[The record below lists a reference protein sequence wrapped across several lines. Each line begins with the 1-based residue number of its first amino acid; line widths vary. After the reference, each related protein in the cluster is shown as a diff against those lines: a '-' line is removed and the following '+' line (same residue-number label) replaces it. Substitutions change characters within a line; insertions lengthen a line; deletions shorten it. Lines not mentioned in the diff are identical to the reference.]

1 MTVFF
6 CVTSVYS
13 LVCFVLKL
21 HRKMS
26 VTFSDRSF
34 HFCTYSV
41 YYCSTKMFSFELTPF
56 ACPFSEFTSP
66 VRLTVLLPKKDS
78 LHFSLSHEPSDIP
91 AVAVMQWNNGSD
103 GQRTR
108 RTQLDLA
115 KKNEKRGRFEAGTP
129 TWGTNH
135 LPVSQMGIP
144 PGQLRCINACRLQAG
159 LLCARAL
166 CVEMVSDLSSAEL

>member
-66 VRLTVLLPKKDS
+66 VKAHSASSKK
-78 LHFSLSHEPSDIP
+78 
-91 AVAVMQWNNGSD
+91 G
-103 GQRTR
+103 
-108 RTQLDLA
+108 LA
-115 KKNEKRGRFEAGTP
+115 SF
-129 TWGTNH
+129 
-135 LPVSQMGIP
+135 LPVSWTIRHSSCSCDAVKQRVGWTKNPSNTTRFSKKERKKRQIW
-144 PGQLRCINACRLQAG
+144 GGNAHVG
-159 LLCARAL
+159 NK
-166 CVEMVSDLSSAEL
+166 SSASQPNGNPSRPIEMY